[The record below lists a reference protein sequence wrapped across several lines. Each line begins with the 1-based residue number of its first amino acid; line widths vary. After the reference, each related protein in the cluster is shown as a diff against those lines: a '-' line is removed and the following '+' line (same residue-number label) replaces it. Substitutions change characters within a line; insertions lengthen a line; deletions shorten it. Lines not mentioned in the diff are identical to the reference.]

1 MYEERILKEFPQQF
15 QGQETIA
22 VLVRALARQL
32 DELHQ
37 VFDALTRMRSVDT
50 AQGAQLDGA
59 GDIVVLTRSDAM
71 RLIKGAI
78 TYDIIDDEHY
88 RHYIR
93 YKILKNTSTCTY
105 YDVIAAIQ
113 MLWGAQDIEY
123 YEDPMEP
130 ATMTITFP
138 EPEGAVELDDIPPI
152 KAAGVGVHIRATSR
166 VKVNQNLYAGS
177 VFRTLEQVRFHPAGQ
192 KPKVRQMLYSGC
204 RAMLMERMRVQPRA
218 APVGHHQKIYAGG
231 AAMLYERISIGK
243 GGNFA

>member
-88 RHYIR
+88 RHYTGSA
-93 YKILKNTSTCTY
+93 LKVGNSYAKAHAKAFYEGMRAQGQTDIVNLLRCAWVGSQSY
-105 YDVIAAIQ
+105 AA
-113 MLWGAQDIEY
+113 LLRL
-123 YEDPMEP
+123 P
-130 ATMTITFP
+130 
-138 EPEGAVELDDIPPI
+138 LL
-152 KAAGVGVHIRATSR
+152 R
-166 VKVNQNLYAGS
+166 
-177 VFRTLEQVRFHPAGQ
+177 
-192 KPKVRQMLYSGC
+192 
-204 RAMLMERMRVQPRA
+204 
-218 APVGHHQKIYAGG
+218 
-231 AAMLYERISIGK
+231 
-243 GGNFA
+243 

>member
-93 YKILKNTSTCTY
+93 YKILKNTSICTY

-177 VFRTLEQVRFHPAGQ
+177 VLRTLEKVRFHPAEQ
-192 KPKVRQMLYSGC
+192 KPNIRQTLYSGG

-218 APVGHHQKIYAGG
+218 APAGHHQKIYAGG